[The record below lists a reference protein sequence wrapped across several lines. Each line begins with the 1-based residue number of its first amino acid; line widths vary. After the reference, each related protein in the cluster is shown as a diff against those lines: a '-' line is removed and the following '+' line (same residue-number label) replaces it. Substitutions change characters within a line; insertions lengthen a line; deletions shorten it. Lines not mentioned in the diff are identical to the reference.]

1 MTCGDG
7 TFGNEIVIIFWFKY
21 GYNNRELNDNLSSIF
36 LIIIGCLGHGDW
48 QSLSAP
54 KLVESLLTV
63 DVSAVACGTGHV
75 VIVGR
80 KGDVY
85 SWGRG
90 SLGRLGTGNGEDC
103 CIPQAVMP

>member
-7 TFGNEIVIIFWFKY
+7 TFGKHFLMILWFQYVYNE
-21 GYNNRELNDNLSSIF
+21 ELIDYLSSIF

-103 CIPQAVMP
+103 CIPQAVML

>member
-7 TFGNEIVIIFWFKY
+7 TFGKHFLIILWFQY
-21 GYNNRELNDNLSSIF
+21 GYNEEIIDDLATIF

-90 SLGRLGTGNGEDC
+90 SLGRLGTENGEDC
-103 CIPQAVMP
+103 CIPQAVML